1 MRKPNDEAR
10 KNELFVRR
18 VRPRNEVATTRRYTQ
33 PGEKGHNKYLPKD
46 TTLKIGARNGTL

>member
-18 VRPRNEVATTRRYTQ
+18 VRQRNEVATIRRYTQ
-33 PGEKGHNKYLPKD
+33 QGHNKYLPKD
-46 TTLKIGARNGTL
+46 TTLKIGERNGSL